1 MLFTVVDLQRE
12 RSDFHVSLP
21 PGAIDYTEDIR
32 QSGDLTAQ
40 GRADLLHEHRG
51 PHDVVDDIR
60 IRADAKTHLE
70 LACARCLE
78 PVIVPVATT
87 FDLIFR
93 PGQADAS
100 SAERSISTSET
111 EIGYYEGDGLL
122 LEDVL
127 REQILLALPARVLCN
142 EACKGLCP
150 TCGRN
155 RNTDPCDCDSA
166 LSDPRWAALQSVRV
180 QHKP

>member
-1 MLFTVVDLQRE
+1 MLLTVVDLQRE
-12 RSDFHVSLP
+12 PIDFQESLP
-21 PGAIDYTEDIR
+21 PGVIDYTEDIR

-51 PHDVVDDIR
+51 PNDVVEDIR
-60 IRADAKTHLE
+60 VRADASTRLE

-78 PVIVPVATT
+78 PVTVPIATS

-100 SAERSISTSET
+100 STERSISTSET

-127 REQILLALPARVLCN
+127 REQILLALPPRVLCS

-166 LSDPRWAALQSVRV
+166 PSDPRWAALQSVRV